1 MPITSLNQLDFN
13 RHYTYTDYL
22 KWQLE
27 ERVELFRGQIRKM
40 SPAPNVQHQQIVG
53 ILFNRL
59 FNHLENQ
66 PCQVFTGPFDVRLPL
81 PNNKKKQTEVDT
93 VVQPDICVI
102 CDIDK
107 LDKQGCI
114 GAPDLIVEV
123 LSPGNT
129 NKEMKEKF
137 DLYEAAKVP
146 EYWIVDPEREYLL
159 QYTLDDSGRYI
170 SAAPL
175 VGSDTLSS
183 RQIERFSCRLDA
195 VFGKR

>member
-1 MPITSLNQLDFN
+1 MFI
-13 RHYTYTDYL
+13 
-22 KWQLE
+22 
-27 ERVELFRGQIRKM
+27 
-40 SPAPNVQHQQIVG
+40 A
-53 ILFNRL
+53 
-59 FNHLENQ
+59 
-66 PCQVFTGPFDVRLPL
+66 PFDVRLPL
-81 PNNKKKQTEVDT
+81 PNNKKKQNEVDT

-107 LDKQGCI
+107 LDKQGCN

-137 DLYEAAKVP
+137 DLYESAKVP

-183 RQIERFSCRLDA
+183 RQIESFSCRLDA

>member
-1 MPITSLNQLDFN
+1 M
-13 RHYTYTDYL
+13 
-22 KWQLE
+22 
-27 ERVELFRGQIRKM
+27 
-40 SPAPNVQHQQIVG
+40 
-53 ILFNRL
+53 
-59 FNHLENQ
+59 
-66 PCQVFTGPFDVRLPL
+66 
-81 PNNKKKQTEVDT
+81 
-93 VVQPDICVI
+93 
-102 CDIDK
+102 
-107 LDKQGCI
+107 
-114 GAPDLIVEV
+114 
-123 LSPGNT
+123 